1 MSASGLA
8 RGNGD
13 WHGTAGGIATS
24 VDRRAGIA
32 GGIQLGAA
40 GTGRPVICRLIA
52 PGLSVEVVL
61 PVHSGE
67 IAEAAEGKVGEWS
80 LEP

>member
-13 WHGTAGGIATS
+13 WYGTAGGIATI
-24 VDRRAGIA
+24 VDGRAGIA
-32 GGIQLGAA
+32 GRIQDVAA
-40 GTGRPVICRLIA
+40 GTDRPVNCGFIA
-52 PGLSVEVVL
+52 PGLSVEVLL

-67 IAEAAEGKVGEWS
+67 SVRPLKGRWASGA
-80 LEP
+80 